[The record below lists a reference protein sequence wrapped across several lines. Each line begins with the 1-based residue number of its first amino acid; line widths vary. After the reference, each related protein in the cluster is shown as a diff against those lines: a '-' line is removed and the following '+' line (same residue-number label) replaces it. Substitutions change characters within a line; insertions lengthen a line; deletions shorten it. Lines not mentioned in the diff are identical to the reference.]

1 MTKTKIFT
9 VMALTV
15 ACASLLLLDGGLERI
30 GQVMLSVYALLVT
43 LTVFAKDQDPEK
55 SIFILVPARLSFA
68 YVVCVSAYTGHM
80 VIAFTLAVA
89 WIVGWLV
96 RTSRKLEAEKA
107 QSKGA
112 DS

>member
-1 MTKTKIFT
+1 MTKAKIFA

-15 ACASLLLLDGGLERI
+15 ACASLLLLGGGLERI

-43 LTVFAKDQDPEK
+43 LTVFAKDPDQKK

-80 VIAFTLAVA
+80 IIAFTLAIA
-89 WIVGWLV
+89 WIVGWLI
-96 RTSRKLEAEKA
+96 RASRKLEAEKA
-107 QSKGA
+107 QAKAAGS
-112 DS
+112 